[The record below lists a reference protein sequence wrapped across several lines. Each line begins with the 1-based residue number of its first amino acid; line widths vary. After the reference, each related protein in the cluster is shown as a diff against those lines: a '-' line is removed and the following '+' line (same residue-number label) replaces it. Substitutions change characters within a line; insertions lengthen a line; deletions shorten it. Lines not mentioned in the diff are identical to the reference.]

1 MSMNDYKKGM
11 GERLKKHRKELHFT
25 QEEIAEKLG
34 ISVKHYS
41 EVERGLTG
49 LSIENLIKLST
60 ILGISIDYIIKGDC
74 NYNKWSSTL
83 ALLDQTP
90 AKKENQLKEIIH
102 HLVEFS
108 QEI

>member
-1 MSMNDYKKGM
+1 MKD
-11 GERLKKHRKELHFT
+11 LKSTEKELHFT

-49 LSIENLIKLST
+49 LSIDNLIKLST

-74 NYNKWSSTL
+74 DYNKWSNTL
-83 ALLDQTP
+83 ALLNQTP
-90 AKKENQLKEIIH
+90 TKKETQLKEIIH